1 MAVRFV
7 QQERAFDSMFDP
19 CFCSSAM
26 GAQQYYREGPA
37 YGSGLP
43 VDTLQNTE
51 NLVTAVQGANRYK
64 YMKRPIVPFLH
75 AVPPDILLAPPT
87 VTQQDGPMGEQMA
100 QFDDAPTKTIGT
112 QSDMRESEA
121 QTDPFTPDYVV
132 KEGETPEV
140 LTLTAFKH
148 GNGLPM
154 GLREVELVERA
165 RLKRTVEASFP
176 PVTDD
181 RSFALRA
188 QMMEALETKQWA
200 DREADLKR
208 DQDARLEK
216 LEEQL
221 QQRSDALE
229 AKHEARV
236 DQLRQVKLLQSEN
249 EVAIVQKRRIKAFRK
264 LTEAQK
270 HMVPGPKE
278 RDVVEEYASYGS
290 KVYAPIRREGQSI
303 IQDKNA
309 ERFETNPPQLAS
321 LEGMQSLEQQLP
333 TNLIKSNA
341 NKALMATNKGG
352 TAGRRALVEAQHLDK
367 VHKIL
372 KNARLPLQKDTFK
385 EQILKRY
392 HKPPPLERPP
402 TPTVEGM
409 QEESSTPVP
418 FGDMADG
425 AEVEV
430 AVIMLQRL
438 LRGRMVQNMVYD
450 AKEKRRE
457 LIEEL
462 RSVEQLEGTQEAWEE
477 ARANAAKTQ
486 HDITAVDSAVG
497 LLQGDAIGR
506 SLDYLSKELVHRDEE
521 ARLRAI
527 MEQAEK
533 MREDRE
539 SAETKQRESEEAARG
554 IDDQIYLQLHEC
566 HQRSVDNYLDVLISN
581 VMEDS
586 AEERALADVR
596 TKAEKLDTVVEQ
608 LESKYDATDSVMQD
622 LVAHFLLPE
631 VEREEKRWKLREKEN
646 KYKKAAYDAA
656 YDFTGET
663 GQPKPK
669 ATP

>member
-1 MAVRFV
+1 MAIRFV

-19 CFCSSAM
+19 VYTSSAM
-26 GAQQYYREGPA
+26 GAGQFYRDGPA
-37 YGSGLP
+37 YAGGQP
-43 VDTLQNTE
+43 VDTLQNKE
-51 NLVTAVQGANRYK
+51 NLITAVQGTHRYK
-64 YMKRPIVPFLH
+64 FMKRPIVPFLH

-87 VTQQDGPMGEQMA
+87 VTQQEGSMVETRVDDG
-100 QFDDAPTKTIGT
+100 PTKTIGT

-121 QTDPFTPDYVV
+121 QTDPYTPDYVV

-165 RLKRTVEASFP
+165 RLKRRVEASFP

-188 QMMEALETKQWA
+188 AMMEGLEEKQWV
-200 DREADLKR
+200 DREGDLKR
-208 DQDARLEK
+208 DQDARLET
-216 LEEQL
+216 LMDQL
-221 QQRSDALE
+221 QNRSAALE

-270 HMVPGPKE
+270 HMVPEAKG
-278 RDVVEEYASYGS
+278 RDIIEDYGSYGS
-290 KVYAPIRREGQSI
+290 KVYAPMTREGQAI
-303 IQDKNA
+303 IQDKRA
-309 ERFETNPPQLAS
+309 ERFETNPPQLAT
-321 LEGMQSLEQQLP
+321 LEGLQSLEEQLP
-333 TNLIKSNA
+333 VRLIKSSA
-341 NKALMATNKGG
+341 NQSLISTNKGG

-367 VHKIL
+367 VHKML
-372 KNARLPLQKDTFK
+372 KQARQPQEKDTEK

-402 TPTVEGM
+402 TPTVDGM
-409 QEESSTPVP
+409 EESGSPVSMYS
-418 FGDMADG
+418 DIEN
-425 AEVEV
+425 AEVET
-430 AVIMLQRL
+430 AIILLQRL

-450 AKEKRRE
+450 AKEKRQE

-477 ARANAAKTQ
+477 ARASTAKAQ
-486 HDITAVDSAVG
+486 HDIAAVESSVG

-506 SLDYLSKELVHRDEE
+506 SLDYLSKELVHCDEE

-533 MREDRE
+533 TREERE
-539 SAETKQRESEEAARG
+539 SAETATRTEEEHRRG
-554 IDDQIYLQLHEC
+554 QEDQIYLQLHEC
-566 HQRSVDNYLDVLISN
+566 HQRTVDNYLDVLLSN

-586 AEERALADVR
+586 AEERALADVK
-596 TKAEKLDTVVEQ
+596 TKAEKLDTIVGD
-608 LESKYDATDSVMQD
+608 LEDKYDTTESVMQD

-631 VEREEKRWKLREKEN
+631 IQHEEKRWKLREKKN
-646 KYKKAAYDAA
+646 KYKKAAYDAT
-656 YDFTGET
+656 YDQSEGDIVR
-663 GQPKPK
+663 
-669 ATP
+669 

>member
-1 MAVRFV
+1 MAIRFV

-19 CFCSSAM
+19 CYTSSAM

-37 YGSGLP
+37 GSGQP
-43 VDTLQNTE
+43 VDVLQNTE
-51 NLVTAVQGANRYK
+51 NLITAVQGAHRYK
-64 YMKRPIVPFLH
+64 FMKRPIVPFLH

-87 VTQQDGPMGEQMA
+87 MAAEDGGTMLEGAREVEHE
-100 QFDDAPTKTIGT
+100 APTKTQGT
-112 QSDMRESEA
+112 QSEMRESEA

-132 KEGETPEV
+132 KAGETPEV

-148 GNGLPM
+148 NNGLPM

-165 RLKRTVEASFP
+165 RLKRTVESSFP

-188 QMMEALETKQWA
+188 SMMEALETKQWT

-208 DQDARLEK
+208 DQDVRLEK

-221 QQRSDALE
+221 QARSSALE

-270 HMVPGPKE
+270 HMVPGPRD
-278 RDVVEEYASYGS
+278 RDVVEEYGSYGS
-290 KVYAPIRREGQSI
+290 KVYAPITRLGQGV

-309 ERFETNPPQLAS
+309 EQYETAPPQLQT

-333 TNLIKSNA
+333 VKLLKSDAKIALDNA
-341 NKALMATNKGG
+341 SKSSG
-352 TAGRRALVEAQHLDK
+352 TGGRRMLVESQHLDA
-367 VHKIL
+367 VHKML
-372 KNARLPLQKDTFK
+372 KLSRQPVQKDTEK
-385 EQILKRY
+385 EAILRRY
-392 HKPPPLERPP
+392 HKPPPLERPE
-402 TPTVEGM
+402 TPRVGGEDEFGEVE
-409 QEESSTPVP
+409 
-418 FGDMADG
+418 A

-430 AVIMLQRL
+430 AVILLQRL

-462 RSVEQLEGTQEAWEE
+462 RSVEELEGTQQAWEE
-477 ARANAAKTQ
+477 ARAEAAKTQ
-486 HDITAVDSAVG
+486 HETAAVDSSIG
-497 LLQGDAIGR
+497 LLQGDMVGR

-521 ARLRAI
+521 SRLRAI
-527 MEQAEK
+527 MQQAEQL
-533 MREDRE
+533 REDRE
-539 SAETKQRESEEAARG
+539 SKETEMRQGEEATRG
-554 IDDQIYLQLHEC
+554 VDDQVYLQLHEC
-566 HQRSVDNYLDVLISN
+566 HQRTVDNYLDVLIQN

-586 AEERALADVR
+586 AEERAVQDVK
-596 TKAEKLDTVVEQ
+596 TKAEKLDAVIGE
-608 LESKYDATDSVMQD
+608 LEEKYDSTGSVMQD

-631 VEREEKRWKLREKEN
+631 VEREEKRWELNGKVN
-646 KYKKAAYDAA
+646 TYKKAAYDAT
-656 YDFTGET
+656 YDSA
-663 GQPKPK
+663 K
-669 ATP
+669 

>member
-1 MAVRFV
+1 
-7 QQERAFDSMFDP
+7 MFDP
-19 CFCSSAM
+19 VFCSSAT

-37 YGSGLP
+37 YGNGMP

-140 LTLTAFKH
+140 LTLTAFQH

-165 RLKRTVEASFP
+165 RLKRRVEASFP

-216 LEEQL
+216 LEKQL
-221 QQRSDALE
+221 QQRSAALE

-270 HMVPGPKE
+270 HMVPGPRE
-278 RDVVEEYASYGS
+278 RDIVEDYGS
-290 KVYAPIRREGQSI
+290 FGSAVYAPISRMGQGI
-303 IQDKNA
+303 IQDRNA
-309 ERFETNPPQLAS
+309 ERYETAPPQLQT

-333 TNLIKSNA
+333 PKLLKSNTQEALGAA
-341 NKALMATNKGG
+341 NKQAG
-352 TAGRRALVEAQHLDK
+352 THGRRALMESQHLDK
-367 VHKIL
+367 VHAML
-372 KNARLPLQKDTFK
+372 KKARQPAQKDTEK
-385 EQILKRY
+385 EAILRRY
-392 HKPPPLERPP
+392 HKPPPLERPD
-402 TPTVEGM
+402 TPRVGGEDEG
-409 QEESSTPVP
+409 
-418 FGDMADG
+418 FGDP

-430 AVIMLQRL
+430 AVILLQRL

-462 RSVEQLEGTQEAWEE
+462 RSVEQLEGTQAEWEE
-477 ARANAAKTQ
+477 ARAEAAKAQ
-486 HDITAVDSAVG
+486 HEQAALDSSVG
-497 LLQGDAIGR
+497 LLEGDMVGR

-521 ARLRAI
+521 SRLRAI
-527 MEQAEK
+527 MEQAEE
-533 MREDRE
+533 MREQRE
-539 SAETKQRESEEAARG
+539 SAETAMRQSEEAQRG
-554 IDDQIYLQLHEC
+554 IDDQVYLQLHEC
-566 HQRSVDNYLDVLISN
+566 HQRGVDNYLDVLVQN

-586 AEERALADVR
+586 AEERALSDVK
-596 TKAEKLDTVVEQ
+596 TKTEKLDAVVGE
-608 LESKYDATDSVMQD
+608 LESKYDSTDSVMQD

-631 VEREEKRWKLREKEN
+631 VEREEKRWHIREKEN

-656 YDFTGET
+656 YDH
-663 GQPKPK
+663 
-669 ATP
+669 ADNVVL